1 MRHWGLRTLGC
12 SLLAVTA
19 LTSCGGG
26 GGGGGSAPPPIEPTD
41 QVIAEGVIGPSGG
54 TLSIAS
60 GANAGLSL
68 TVPAGVVAVETNFRA
83 LLVRSHPDV
92 PSLFPVYRFE
102 PASLDLSAAPV
113 TITIPAGDVLFDSGT
128 PALSLFRRADEMTPW
143 SAMTGTVVDGPA
155 RTVTATAT
163 RLGEFVA
170 SNGILHRLFTQELRI
185 YDPAVPVA
193 SEFLAGSEV
202 AIENGTTMRTVGV
215 GSLASFWNS
224 PANDNVLILHG
235 VIGSPLDFL
244 GVEDLVANLALSK
257 DNVVLMSYPS
267 ARGIAYV
274 ANELYD
280 LINRNRKPGFGCSIV
295 GHSIGGLI
303 GRYMIEQ
310 SPTDTARAGY
320 TSGDGTFDSFVD
332 QLIML
337 GPPNA
342 GAKASTLP
350 FAMFESVLP
359 AAERNLLQVAVDLS
373 EEPGSLPLVMNQ
385 NYSDNET
392 RYHIIYGDLGTG
404 TDGVVTTASALAL
417 PVTAPETSTLFLAPH
432 DDLHLRA
439 TSLGI
444 AVWIGTLMQSQ

>member
-1 MRHWGLRTLGC
+1 LTC

-41 QVIAEGVIGPSGG
+41 QVVAEGVIGPGGG

-68 TVPAGVVAVETNFRA
+68 TIPAGVVAVDTSFRA
-83 LLVRSHPDV
+83 LLDRSHPDV

-113 TITIPAGDVLFDSGT
+113 TVTIPAGDVLFANGT
-128 PALSLFRRADEMTPW
+128 PALSMFMRVDDMTPW
-143 SAMTGTVVDGPA
+143 SAMSNTVVDGAA
-155 RTVTATAT
+155 RTVTATTT

-170 SNGILHRLFTQELRI
+170 SSGILHRLFTQELRI

-193 SEFLAGSEV
+193 TEFLAGSEV
-202 AIENGTTMRTVGV
+202 AIENGTTMKTVGT

-224 PANDNVLILHG
+224 PASENVLILHG

-257 DNVVLMSYPS
+257 NNVVLLSYPS
-267 ARGIAYV
+267 ARGIAHV

-280 LINRNRKPGFGCSIV
+280 LINDNKKPGFGCSIV
-295 GHSIGGLI
+295 GHSIGGLV

-310 SPTDTARAGY
+310 SATDQARAGY
-320 TSGDGTFDSFVD
+320 SSDDGGFDTFVD

-342 GAKASTLP
+342 GAKSSTLP

-359 AAERNLLQVAVDLS
+359 ESERNLLQVAVDLS

-385 NYSDNET
+385 SYFDNAT

-417 PVTAPETSTLFLAPH
+417 PVTAPETATLFMAPH